1 MQRKYILKK
10 ALQIYLRKL
19 QEDQLKNGE
28 DSEADNQDYEQ
39 DNAEI
44 DAHVTVLP
52 DKVSKT

>member
-1 MQRKYILKK
+1 VQRKYILKK